1 MSNSEYEQKEC
12 EKIQRNREKMVKQG
26 KTLAPFNTTQFIM
39 DEHRNE
45 QPNAFDCKFKIKKK
59 NLIEI

>member
-1 MSNSEYEQKEC
+1 
-12 EKIQRNREKMVKQG
+12 MVKQG

-45 QPNAFDCKFKIKKK
+45 LPHTIDCKLKF
-59 NLIEI
+59 IEE